1 MAVGK
6 KTGIFWKNFL
16 LFYQMKKMANTKKI
30 NLDDFAPIEK
40 IKAKVV
46 ARFDDKSFITL
57 DELWNFRFHISSDVD
72 YIKLQD
78 LQANCYELESRYDK
92 LPKWEEKDELKQEI
106 RKLEKEILFL
116 SRQHREAP
124 YYVDSEGNPWVF
136 LAKLQEEFREWKSI
150 RQILR
155 ALGMPTNSDEIE
167 DNRPLPTG
175 YNRALRSGLSA
186 R

>member
-1 MAVGK
+1 
-6 KTGIFWKNFL
+6 
-16 LFYQMKKMANTKKI
+16 MKRKMNATQKI
-30 NLDDFAPIEK
+30 NLDDFSPITK

-46 ARFDDKSFITL
+46 ATFDDKSFITL
-57 DELWNFRFHISSDVD
+57 DELGSFRFYFSSDVD

-124 YYVDSEGNPWVF
+124 YYVDSEGNPWAF
-136 LAKLQEEFREWKSI
+136 LTKLQEEFREWKSI

-155 ALGMPTNSDEIE
+155 ALGMPTNSEEIE

-175 YNRALRSGLSA
+175 YNWALRAWLA
-186 R
+186 QR

>member
-1 MAVGK
+1 
-6 KTGIFWKNFL
+6 
-16 LFYQMKKMANTKKI
+16 MKREMNATQKI

-46 ARFDDKSFITL
+46 ATFDDKSFVSL
-57 DELWNFRFHISSDVD
+57 DELWNFRFYIASDID
-72 YIKLQD
+72 YIKLQN
-78 LQANCYELESRYDK
+78 LQVNCYELETRFDK

-116 SRQHREAP
+116 SRAHREAP

-136 LAKLQEEFREWKSI
+136 LAKLQEEFREGKSI
-150 RQILR
+150 RQILW
-155 ALGMPTNSDEIE
+155 ALWMPTNSEEIE
-167 DNRPLPTG
+167 DNRPIPTG
-175 YNRALRSGLSA
+175 YNWALRSGLSA